1 MKDLFYKKNF
11 NQGEVQKT
19 FFWWILKRIFFRRKG
34 LFFERTRLKKAR
46 KRPNKKEKNNWRV
59 SLKEMKKE
67 NEKGDRKQEEQ
78 HRKEKGG

>member
-1 MKDLFYKKNF
+1 MDIEKDIFSEERVIFRKNQMEKGKKKTK
-11 NQGEVQKT
+11 QK
-19 FFWWILKRIFFRRKG
+19 REEQPG
-34 LFFERTRLKKAR
+34 G
-46 KRPNKKEKNNWRV
+46 V